1 VLRIVLKSG
10 ASIEVDGTWSEGSE
24 PIVPG
29 SRLRGKSMQID
40 SASEATR
47 RLLHLDWNE
56 VAAIVE
62 LPG

>member
-1 VLRIVLKSG
+1 MRSG
-10 ASIEVDGTWSEGSE
+10 ASVEVDATWTAGTE

-29 SRLRGKSMQID
+29 SRLRARAAHIESPPD
-40 SASEATR
+40 ATP

-62 LPG
+62 LPHLP

>member
-10 ASIEVDGTWSEGSE
+10 ANIEVDGTWSEGSE

-40 SASEATR
+40 SAPEATR

-56 VAAIVE
+56 VAAIVQ
-62 LPG
+62 LPD

>member
-10 ASIEVDGTWSEGSE
+10 ATFEVDGTWTAASE

-29 SRLRGKSMQID
+29 SKLRGKSMEIEMAPD
-40 SASEATR
+40 ATR
-47 RLLHLDWNE
+47 RLLHLDWGE

>member
-10 ASIEVDGTWSEGSE
+10 TSVDVDATWSAGTP

-29 SRLRGKSMQID
+29 SRLRARAMQID
-40 SASEATR
+40 VAPEASR
-47 RLLHLDWNE
+47 RLLHLDWDE

-62 LPG
+62 LPD

>member
-1 VLRIVLKSG
+1 MLRIVLKSG

-40 SASEATR
+40 SAPEAAR